1 MDKRTKERIERE
13 KLKQMIQSN
22 PKLKAFLD
30 AATEETGNE
39 DLKEILMPVLQD
51 SFDKIRMQ
59 GIQTGW
65 YAHCLRCKEK
75 IASCKSLDEAI
86 KLMVAML
93 KTTQLKKSI
102 KAMQEKLL
110 VELADLIHATY
121 GERESESAKQESD

>member
-22 PKLKAFLD
+22 PKLKAFLE
-30 AATEETGNE
+30 ASTEETSSE

-59 GIQTGW
+59 GVQTGW

-75 IASCKSLDEAI
+75 IASCKTLDEAI
-86 KLMVAML
+86 KLMDNEA
-93 KTTQLKKSI
+93 KKAAETLGI
-102 KAMQEKLL
+102 KVDE
-110 VELADLIHATY
+110 DGTDN
-121 GERESESAKQESD
+121 ESA

>member
-39 DLKEILMPVLQD
+39 GLKEILMPVLQD

-65 YAHCLRCKEK
+65 YYTILHMK
-75 IASCKSLDEAI
+75 
-86 KLMVAML
+86 
-93 KTTQLKKSI
+93 QHN
-102 KAMQEKLL
+102 
-110 VELADLIHATY
+110 ADNRYSFSNI
-121 GERESESAKQESD
+121 